1 MSQEGILKYLLLLL
15 FPLKG
20 PEIFGCLIFWLSV
33 SFSLALVL
41 NYSGLRQLL
50 LIEQNFKQ

>member
-1 MSQEGILKYLLLLL
+1 MSQEGIFKYLLLLL

-50 LIEQNFKQ
+50 LIEQNFKP